1 MGRVSANTGKM
12 MPGSCTSAFPFRPRL
27 RGRVDFGGGAFKG
40 DGTDGEHSV
49 NKAQELHIEPH
60 MRPGLVR

>member
-1 MGRVSANTGKM
+1 
-12 MPGSCTSAFPFRPRL
+12 MPGSCTSAFTLQIQRSGVLF
-27 RGRVDFGGGAFKG
+27 DFGGGAFKG